1 MVEQIII
8 QGAVAPAAI
17 SSAYLLYV
25 SYKKNQNNINITFYS
40 LLWLLVYA
48 WVVDIPGVPPVK
60 AVDWL
65 LPLVA
70 VSIAAHLIFNKYRQ
84 KITVV
89 IFHTITMLMVLPLLN
104 QLGPVV
110 FTTVVD
116 IVVLLCVQLFV
127 YILAINHKIKNSN
140 VDLLSYSLL
149 LNFSSIL
156 VAVKG
161 SLLIGLLL
169 MAQCVMVFILWLYSY
184 RHKINVTHEQLSIF
198 CYLTLSLIFISRVYV
213 EVDMWL
219 YIVTLSVF
227 GALFLGKTIVA
238 RIATIAL
245 FPILLMVIY
254 HELMTGPSGPY

>member
-1 MVEQIII
+1 MVEQIIM
-8 QGAVAPAAI
+8 QGVVAPAAL

-25 SYKKNQNNINITFYS
+25 SYKKNKNNINISFYS

-48 WVVDIPGVPPVK
+48 WIVDIPAVPPVK

-70 VSIAAHLIFNKYRQ
+70 VSIAAHLVVNKYRQ
-84 KITVV
+84 QIAVAIFFSIT
-89 IFHTITMLMVLPLLN
+89 ILMVLPLLK
-104 QLGPVV
+104 QVGPVV
-110 FTTVVD
+110 FTTAVD
-116 IVVLLCVQLFV
+116 IVVLLCVLLVV

-149 LNFSSIL
+149 LVFSS
-156 VAVKG
+156 VVVVVKG

-169 MAQCVMVFILWLYSY
+169 MAQCVLVSILWLYSY
-184 RHKINVTHEQLSIF
+184 RQKIHINYEQLSIF
-198 CYLTLSLIFISRVYV
+198 CYLTLSLIFIARVYV

-219 YIVTLSVF
+219 YIAILSVF
-227 GALFLGKTIVA
+227 GALCLGRSIVG

-254 HELMTGPSGPY
+254 NELIASPSGPY